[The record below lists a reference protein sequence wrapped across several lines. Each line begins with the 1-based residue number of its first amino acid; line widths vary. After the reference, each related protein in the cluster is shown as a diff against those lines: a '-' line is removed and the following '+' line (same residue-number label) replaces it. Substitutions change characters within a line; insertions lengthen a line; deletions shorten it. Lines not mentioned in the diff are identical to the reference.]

1 MESLQ
6 FAIITLNLNKFV
18 KKEKKKKNGKE
29 RGTSRSTNVLP
40 IEKKTHFKKLL

>member
-18 KKEKKKKNGKE
+18 KKEKQKKNEKE
-29 RGTSRSTNVLP
+29 RGKSSWTNILP
-40 IEKKTHFKKLL
+40 IEKTHFKKLL